1 MQTKRIFNT
10 LFMILPLFC
19 GSGAFALDGFS
30 SVRCGSDIRRA
41 LIGKTMTNERVVLTE
56 NRHKDIGLADLGGTE
71 ISDRL
76 FLISW
81 RICGEEYAL
90 LEEKDVV
97 RDALKFPPHSKEFPQ
112 FIGSCQSKEGPV
124 SGTMIAILLNEKG
137 DLLPVKLAWSIDEK
151 RAKFITA
158 RTEGLRCPRSDI
170 ITADQEQR

>member
-1 MQTKRIFNT
+1 MRTKRIFNT
-10 LFMILPLFC
+10 LFIILPFFY
-19 GSGAFALDGFS
+19 GSAAFASDGFGK
-30 SVRCGSDIRRA
+30 VRCGADIPRA
-41 LIGKTMTNERVVLTE
+41 LIGQTMSNERVVLIE
-56 NRHKDIGLADLGGTE
+56 NRHRDIGLADLGGTE

-112 FIGSCQSKEGPV
+112 SIGSCQTNKGPV
-124 SGTMIAILLNEKG
+124 SGTIIAILKNEKG

-158 RTEGLRCPRSDI
+158 KTEGLRCPRSDI
-170 ITADQEQR
+170 ITADQEKQ